1 MVEISTER
9 NLRMKSRADSFTKS
23 MPLRWIALAVVVGLL
38 MWSRFA
44 AVQPQVEMDKILGGS
59 HPALVLEKTRSRG
72 FPSPVS
78 PSLVSPSLVSPSLV
92 SPSLQLFSDR
102 AAVLTVDDAVLGDG
116 VSAVAV
122 TTAEALATPSSAEKP
137 PWRDPL
143 DRLIAAGRA
152 QDDPA
157 PALTALLLAQSG
169 MGDQLLTLLL
179 ESEGGQEEQDALMVA
194 LAMALSIG
202 NELDDVFDG
211 VQRGV
216 LAEDLANG
224 HAIGLGNDL
233 TNEAVAGEWA
243 SLWFDRGG
251 TILAMADLWI
261 SGDQRAKSFPRFM
274 QMEGVLEPWHA
285 IELASMM
292 EITAGQKPLE
302 QTMTT
307 RLLKMI
313 EMSLAS
319 ADPEALAIAGEWL
332 QSTIPELRL
341 LAQQT
346 VVSSLVDD
354 AGAAAAWIHQADESL
369 QVPLLEAVLRRISAD
384 QLPRFLDQAAD
395 VMLNQEYHG
404 SALLAGFSRATHLDL
419 QQLVYQRGE
428 SLDSVAYRN
437 LVLYGSQ
444 GGIGRGDR
452 FPPNW
457 VETLRWV
464 AETDPSQSVRG
475 TALRICALSWP
486 ISDRSGFQQ
495 LIEASDVDFRTA
507 EMAASLLEVRGQEL

>member
-1 MVEISTER
+1 
-9 NLRMKSRADSFTKS
+9 
-23 MPLRWIALAVVVGLL
+23 
-38 MWSRFA
+38 
-44 AVQPQVEMDKILGGS
+44 
-59 HPALVLEKTRSRG
+59 
-72 FPSPVS
+72 
-78 PSLVSPSLVSPSLV
+78 V

-122 TTAEALATPSSAEKP
+122 TTAEVLATPSSAEKP

-157 PALTALLLAQSG
+157 PALAALLLAQSG

-202 NELDDVFDG
+202 NELDDVFDDVFGDVLGG
-211 VQRGV
+211 VQGGV
-216 LAEDLANG
+216 LGEDLANG
-224 HAIGLGNDL
+224 HAIGHVNGAGNDL
-233 TNEAVAGEWA
+233 TNEAIAGEWA

-292 EITAGQKPLE
+292 EFTAGQKPLE

-419 QQLVYQRGE
+419 QQMVYQRGE

-464 AETDPSQSVRG
+464 AETDPSRSVRG

-495 LIEASDVDFRTA
+495 LIQASDVDFRTA